1 MHTCLFKPIR
11 YLTLQKQALVSNILS
26 KQGFFWFCS
35 ILGFV
40 FVFWGLHPQHMEV
53 PRLGRDRIGAV
64 ATSLRH
70 SYSNAR
76 PKPHLRPTPQ
86 LMATPDP

>member
-53 PRLGRDRIGAV
+53 PRLGRGPIGVV
-64 ATSLRH
+64 AASLYH
-70 SYSNAR
+70 SNSNVGSEL
-76 PKPHLRPTPQ
+76 HLHPTPQ
-86 LMATPDP
+86 LTATPDP